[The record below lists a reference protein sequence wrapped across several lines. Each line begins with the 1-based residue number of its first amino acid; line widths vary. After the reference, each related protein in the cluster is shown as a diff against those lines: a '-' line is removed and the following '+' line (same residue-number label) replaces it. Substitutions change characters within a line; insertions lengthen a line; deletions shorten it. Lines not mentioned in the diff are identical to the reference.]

1 MFSAAPHQRSFGR
14 PPCPPA
20 GCAPLPLP
28 PAHRSLETI
37 PHGSPYRSCGYE
49 CRTRGHEAGRAPA
62 KTAPVKEEPVK
73 KTVAKA
79 EPAKTVATAAKK
91 AEPAKTETV
100 KVETVKKAEPV
111 KKAPVKKVAPKKVA
125 PKKPVP
131 VETKV
136 NFFVEY
142 AGAQVPVEEVIKNV
156 KATYGKDAKEIS
168 IYLKP
173 EESKAYF
180 VADGNAEEMDVFF
193 C

>member
-1 MFSAAPHQRSFGR
+1 MATTKKTTAK
-14 PPCPPA
+14 
-20 GCAPLPLP
+20 
-28 PAHRSLETI
+28 T
-37 PHGSPYRSCGYE
+37 
-49 CRTRGHEAGRAPA
+49 APA

-73 KTVAKA
+73 KTVA
-79 EPAKTVATAAKK
+79 TAAKK
-91 AEPAKTETV
+91 AEPAKTENV
-100 KVETVKKAEPV
+100 KVETVKKA
-111 KKAPVKKVAPKKVA
+111 APKKVAPKKVA

>member
-1 MFSAAPHQRSFGR
+1 MQR
-14 PPCPPA
+14 
-20 GCAPLPLP
+20 L
-28 PAHRSLETI
+28 SLL
-37 PHGSPYRSCGYE
+37 RLFF
-49 CRTRGHEAGRAPA
+49 A
-62 KTAPVKEEPVK
+62 V
-73 KTVAKA
+73 
-79 EPAKTVATAAKK
+79 AKK
-91 AEPAKTETV
+91 AEPAKTENV

-111 KKAPVKKVAPKKVA
+111 KKAPVKKAAPKKVAPKKVA

>member
-1 MFSAAPHQRSFGR
+1 MAA
-14 PPCPPA
+14 
-20 GCAPLPLP
+20 
-28 PAHRSLETI
+28 
-37 PHGSPYRSCGYE
+37 
-49 CRTRGHEAGRAPA
+49 
-62 KTAPVKEEPVK
+62 
-73 KTVAKA
+73 
-79 EPAKTVATAAKK
+79 AAKK
-91 AEPAKTETV
+91 AEPTKTENV

-111 KKAPVKKVAPKKVA
+111 KKAPVKKAAPKKVA

>member
-1 MFSAAPHQRSFGR
+1 MA
-14 PPCPPA
+14 
-20 GCAPLPLP
+20 
-28 PAHRSLETI
+28 T
-37 PHGSPYRSCGYE
+37 
-49 CRTRGHEAGRAPA
+49 TKKTTA
-62 KTAPVKEEPVK
+62 KTTAAKAATVKEEPAK
-73 KTVAKA
+73 KAVEVKA
-79 EPAKTVATAAKK
+79 EPAKTVATAAKTTTEK
-91 AEPAKTETV
+91 KVAPAKTETA
-100 KVETVKKAEPV
+100 KKAEPV
-111 KKAPVKKVAPKKVA
+111 KKAAPKKVA